1 MRKITM
7 LAALCGSAYFANA
20 QVGIG
25 TSEPA
30 SSTMLEIKSSD
41 KGVLIPRVSLTETDS
56 FSGVTGTE
64 IESLLVYNT
73 ANSGTGST
81 AVSPGFYY
89 WTIQNGTTTAHWER
103 IVNQSQLDEAISNIT
118 DVQAD
123 LNKIINLLK
132 VAFPANNLVDP
143 AVTGD
148 TFGGGM
154 VFTPGTNPTIEYV
167 YFDGTNY
174 TKKDITTDIIAI
186 IKGNESKTKIVTIN
200 NKQYYVSESYTGTA
214 DPVTG
219 TETGVYQIDVIGGVV
234 NNFNEF
240 INSTVGGGGTNY
252 STVEEYIEYISEN
265 VTKTGETRI
274 VIDTSVTPNQAS
286 FEQWN
291 GTTWVTVPNT
301 AFSTIVKSNET
312 ITTLTAGANATYT
325 YKNEAGVDVTINI
338 PTAVVQNLDTI
349 INASTSFSGST
360 STTLVQYIQEMIDN
374 TDLPEGIVT
383 ASITGGNIMFNIIDA
398 SGTPQAVPATA
409 FSDIVKANESLT
421 TLAKSTNNSA
431 YVQVTAD
438 PKAAQKVV
446 YEYLTENAT
455 IKNYMDVTADVEWSI
470 ENNTDVQNAIEDIVN
485 NLLNEGG
492 NVYFTRTEIAAGTP
506 AGQLTIPAFSFYT
519 INNTTGVKELV
530 DIAQTI
536 VNAITNAT
544 AVQKQEIKNQ
554 LGDVYNESTVVN
566 TGDTWIDGG
575 KIYTG
580 VYAATVTGNTANV
593 STITIIPA
601 AGTTIGKIVSIKLL
615 NTDNSLINTSTTD
628 IALTGNNLSFKI
640 GTGNMYNVLSTSN
653 LNVKAVVEFSAQ

>member
-1 MRKITM
+1 M
-7 LAALCGSAYFANA
+7 
-20 QVGIG
+20 
-25 TSEPA
+25 
-30 SSTMLEIKSSD
+30 
-41 KGVLIPRVSLTETDS
+41 
-56 FSGVTGTE
+56 
-64 IESLLVYNT
+64 
-73 ANSGTGST
+73 
-81 AVSPGFYY
+81 
-89 WTIQNGTTTAHWER
+89 
-103 IVNQSQLDEAISNIT
+103 
-118 DVQAD
+118 
-123 LNKIINLLK
+123 
-132 VAFPANNLVDP
+132 
-143 AVTGD
+143 
-148 TFGGGM
+148 
-154 VFTPGTNPTIEYV
+154 
-167 YFDGTNY
+167 
-174 TKKDITTDIIAI
+174 
-186 IKGNESKTKIVTIN
+186 IKGNESKTKIVTIS

-219 TETGVYQIDVIGGVV
+219 TEPGVYQIDVIGGVV

-240 INSTVGGGGTNY
+240 INSTVVGGGTNY

-265 VTKTGETRI
+265 VTKTAETRI

-286 FEQWN
+286 FEQWD

-301 AFSTIVKSNET
+301 AFSAIVKSNET
-312 ITTLTAGANATYT
+312 ITTLTAGANGTYT

-338 PTAVVQNLDTI
+338 PTAVVENLDTI

-398 SGTPQAVPATA
+398 SGTPIAVPATA

-431 YVQVTAD
+431 YVQVTSD

-470 ENNTDVQNAIEDIVN
+470 ENNTDVQNVIEDIVN
-485 NLLNEGG
+485 NLLNQGG

-519 INNTTGVKELV
+519 INSTTGVKELV

-536 VNAITNAT
+536 VNAITNANPI
-544 AVQKQEIKNQ
+544 QKQEIKNQ
-554 LGDVYNESTVVN
+554 LGNVYSESTVVN

-580 VYAATVTGNTANV
+580 VYSATVTGGTANV

-601 AGTTIGKIVSIKLL
+601 AGTTIGKILSIKLL
-615 NTDNSLINTSTTD
+615 NATTNSNIHTSTTD
-628 IALTGNNLSFKI
+628 ITLTGNNLSFKI
-640 GTGNMYNVLSTSN
+640 GTGNMYSVLSATN
-653 LNVKAVVEFSAQ
+653 FDVKVIVEFSAQ